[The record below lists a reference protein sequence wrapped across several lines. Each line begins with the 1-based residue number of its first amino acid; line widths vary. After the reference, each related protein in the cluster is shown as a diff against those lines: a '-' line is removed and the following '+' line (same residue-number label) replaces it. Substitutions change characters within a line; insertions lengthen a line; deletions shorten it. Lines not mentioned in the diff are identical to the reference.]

1 MGRRAFRGFTP
12 ASAARAQHG
21 GARGAGG
28 TALRALV
35 VVAIVGSGLCLS
47 ASAISAGTMCD
58 EGARLQQGGRM
69 DLALDLYARAAAAGE
84 GDCASQGL
92 QDVGRRRGEAAAEVE
107 RGRQLEANDKPD
119 PARAA
124 YVHALSLDASNVD
137 AALGLQGL
145 LKKAAAKKGAFDEA
159 LALSRAGFE
168 EAAATALEK
177 AVMSADPLATVPP
190 ELTYLADDPPPL
202 VRDLTRNLQP
212 WLSLWPLAG
221 QTILQL
227 IFLIAGLVIVV
238 ALLGRLITRWFAHRI
253 DVDDFKDAK
262 PAGDVGSALSRVVE
276 DELAALR
283 REGGGEGL
291 RLVQAPDPK
300 VDLPSEASDLVPQA
314 KAITALLGF
323 LPSNVDVVKGE
334 LLPEGASGVGVSV
347 TLVAP
352 GSRVIGST
360 TVWEREFDPT
370 WVRRQIKSTPET
382 KESTTTDPTIREAYY
397 KLGVAAAAWTV
408 YALRLGRRSSRQA
421 RILTDDWRSYA
432 LFRLG
437 VDAQVG
443 SPPDYGRAR
452 KLYVAALAED
462 PTNRGALFNLG
473 VLDVT
478 NADGRIGVPPTPEQ
492 MTRGLSRLRLARQHL
507 LQADRL
513 AGVRSN
519 EDRLWY
525 RASYNIA
532 ATCFHRHI
540 ATPDTQMRALARE
553 EALELVLTAAR
564 TLERLGGDAIKPADE
579 QAGGLGRF
587 LRTIEAAG
595 VVLLADIGARP

>member
-1 MGRRAFRGFTP
+1 
-12 ASAARAQHG
+12 
-21 GARGAGG
+21 
-28 TALRALV
+28 
-35 VVAIVGSGLCLS
+35 
-47 ASAISAGTMCD
+47 MCD
-58 EGARLQQGGRM
+58 EGVRLQQGGHM
-69 DLALDLYARAAAAGE
+69 DLALDLYGRAAAAAE

-92 QDVGRRRGEAAAEVE
+92 QAVGRRRGEAAAEVE

-137 AALGLQGL
+137 AAGGLQGL

-177 AVMSADPLATVPP
+177 AVMSADPQATVPP
-190 ELTYLADDPPPL
+190 ELTDLADDPPPL

-227 IFLIAGLVIVV
+227 IVLIAGLVIVV

-323 LPSNVDVVKGE
+323 LPSNVDVLKGE

-370 WVRRQIKSTPET
+370 WVRRRIKSTPET
-382 KESTTTDPTIREAYY
+382 KESTTSDRTIREAYY
-397 KLGVAAAAWTV
+397 KLGVAAAAWTI

-421 RILTDDWRSYA
+421 RILFAYLGALLIATFQLEPDLASGWR
-432 LFRLG
+432 
-437 VDAQVG
+437 QW
-443 SPPDYGRAR
+443 
-452 KLYVAALAED
+452 ALAAGIAGIFAD
-462 PTNRGALFNLG
+462 LG
-473 VLDVT
+473 VLWPRTFDQ
-478 NADGRIGVPPTPEQ
+478 PPGTAKLEKALLGPKPYDLNS
-492 MTRGLSRLRLARQHL
+492 TRQSLREDQIQAISDNNERLKIKTTLLSVAF
-507 LQADRL
+507 
-513 AGVRSN
+513 G
-519 EDRLWY
+519 
-525 RASYNIA
+525 A
-532 ATCFHRHI
+532 ATAQTF
-540 ATPDTQMRALARE
+540 A
-553 EALELVLTAAR
+553 LVL
-564 TLERLGGDAIKPADE
+564 L
-579 QAGGLGRF
+579 
-587 LRTIEAAG
+587 
-595 VVLLADIGARP
+595 GARWS